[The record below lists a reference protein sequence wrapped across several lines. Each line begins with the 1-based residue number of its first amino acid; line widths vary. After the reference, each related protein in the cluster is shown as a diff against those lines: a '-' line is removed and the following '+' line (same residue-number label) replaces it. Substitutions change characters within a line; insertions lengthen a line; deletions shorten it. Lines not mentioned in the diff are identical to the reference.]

1 MVINVV
7 GLPCLCH
14 IATICVYPVTLLQS
28 TIPCAQNAHSL
39 TAKKSSDL
47 IQQDIP
53 TEVLKNDWNLG
64 LPSGK
69 LTVCNG
75 KIHHFFH
82 GKTHYFYGHIFHSY
96 V

>member
-14 IATICVYPVTLLQS
+14 IATTCVYPATLLQS
-28 TIPCAQNAHSL
+28 TIPCAQNVHSL

-53 TEVLKNDWNLG
+53 TEVI
-64 LPSGK
+64 
-69 LTVCNG
+69 T
-75 KIHHFFH
+75 
-82 GKTHYFYGHIFHSY
+82 
-96 V
+96 